1 LACPEDDIL
10 LAMLEGRLRGEALV
24 EADRH
29 LDGCESCRDV
39 VSVLAS
45 GIVPRSPS
53 EAPTRVGRYAVGEL
67 LGAGATGSVHAAH
80 DPELDRAVALKRLH
94 AGGDATQ
101 RARLL
106 REAQALARLAH
117 PNVVTVFDVGLEN
130 DEVYVA
136 MELVRGASLRVW
148 MAGAHSRAEILATL
162 VAAGRGLAAAHA
174 RGLVHRDFKPENV
187 LVGEDGRVKVVDF
200 GLAHEDAGTLE
211 EGADVEA
218 SSTLTATGA
227 LLGTP
232 AYMAPEQIDHAMRGA
247 RVPVDARA
255 DQFSFAVT
263 AWEALEGSRPF
274 AGASR
279 LKELREAIERGP
291 PRARRIA
298 RPLERALA
306 RALRA
311 DPRERWASMDAL
323 LATLAP
329 AASRSGWIVAGT
341 VGAAALAAVAALAA
355 PGSSASMRCEASAHT
370 LEARRDRSAEAA
382 IGPGLA
388 SELDRWATRWAS
400 QRVEVCEATHVR
412 HEQSE
417 ARLDVRMAC
426 LDRLSDRFVAV
437 TGALATDEG
446 VRNAP
451 ELLATL
457 EDPARCVRDESDAV
471 PDDASSR
478 LARATLE
485 DATLALAAGEPARA
499 LEVLGAAD
507 PEALAPSL
515 RVARALVRA
524 EASRT
529 LGRYDEALTAAQG
542 ALFVAEEH
550 EGERVLGAWI
560 EVLRVLGASGRF
572 READDLLAHA
582 EAARRRRTPSDVD
595 EEAFRRARA
604 NVRAGLGDLDG
615 ARADLDEVA
624 RSITG
629 RLGPRAIELASIHAS
644 LGNLA
649 RLEARFDE
657 ALREH
662 EAALAID
669 REVLGP
675 RHPRVAR
682 DLHNVG
688 GVLRARGRLDEAVA
702 RYEEALSISIASYGE
717 HHPETALT
725 RNSLGLVAFARRDLA
740 RARALWEAALV
751 DLEAAEHGDV
761 SLVHHNL
768 ALLELDED
776 HPDRALVQI
785 RAALAIDRDRVGID
799 AKRVAAE
806 DLVLA
811 RALSALERRE
821 EAREALLRTIESAE
835 RLGEVELRTE
845 AEALLAGLATT
856 TETRDR
862 ETTMERQRTA
872 PRAEPPRTPDT
883 TRPMEPTTPSEAQR
897 EPVDAGTSAPTPVVP
912 EPPATS
918 APDAATPV
926 WHPAGS
932 GAYGARVP
940 WE

>member
-1 LACPEDDIL
+1 VACPDDEIL

-45 GIVPRSPS
+45 GIVPRSRG
-53 EAPTRVGRYAVGEL
+53 ETPTRVGRYAIGEL

-117 PNVVTVFDVGLEN
+117 PNVVTVFDVGIEH

-148 MAGAHSRAEILATL
+148 MSRPHPEAEILATL
-162 VAAGRGLAAAHA
+162 LAAGRGLAAAHA
-174 RGLVHRDFKPENV
+174 EGLVHRDFKPENV
-187 LVGEDGRVKVVDF
+187 LVGDDARVKVVDF
-200 GLAHEDAGTLE
+200 GLAHEDAGRLDE
-211 EGADVEA
+211 SADV
-218 SSTLTATGA
+218 SLSTTLTATGA

-232 AYMAPEQIDHAMRGA
+232 AYMAPEQIDHALRGA
-247 RVPVDARA
+247 RAPIDARA
-255 DQFSFAVT
+255 DQFSFAV
-263 AWEALEGSRPF
+263 AVWEALEGSRPF
-274 AGASR
+274 SGASR
-279 LKELREAIERGP
+279 LKELREAIDRGP
-291 PRARRIA
+291 PRARKA
-298 RPLERALA
+298 PRPIERALA
-306 RALRA
+306 RALRP
-311 DPRERWASMDAL
+311 DPRERWPSMEAL
-323 LATLAP
+323 LAALTP
-329 AASRSGWIVAGT
+329 RSRTWWIP
-341 VGAAALAAVAALAA
+341 AVAAGAMGLATVA
-355 PGSSASMRCEASAHT
+355 AFGAREHALATRCEPSAHA
-370 LEARRDRSAEAA
+370 LEARRDREAEAA
-382 IGPGLA
+382 ILPGIAL
-388 SELDRWATRWAS
+388 ELDRWAAAWTDR
-400 QRVEVCEATHVR
+400 RVEICEATHVR

-417 ARLDVRMAC
+417 ALLDARMTC
-426 LDRLSDRFVAV
+426 LDHEADRFVAV
-437 TGALATDEG
+437 TRALASEAGAAST
-446 VRNAP
+446 P

-457 EDPARCVRDESDAV
+457 GDPARCVRDESSA
-471 PDDASSR
+471 PHDDAATR
-478 LARATLE
+478 EARAALE
-485 DATLALAAGEPARA
+485 RATLALARGEPTSA
-499 LEVLGAAD
+499 LETLGDED
-507 PEALAPSL
+507 PERLHPAL
-515 RVARALVRA
+515 RIDRALVRA

-529 LGRYDEALTAAQG
+529 LGRYDEALALAQG

-550 EGERVLGAWI
+550 DAERVLVAWI
-560 EVLRVLGASGRF
+560 EVLRVLGASGRY

-582 EAARRRRTPSDVD
+582 DAARRRRTPSPAD
-595 EEAFRRARA
+595 EEAFLRARA
-604 NVRAGLGDLDG
+604 NVRTGLGDLAG

-624 RSITG
+624 RAITE
-629 RLGPRAIELASIHAS
+629 RVGPRALELASIHAS

-649 RLEARFDE
+649 RLEARFDD

-662 EAALAID
+662 GAALARD
-669 REVLGP
+669 RELLGP

-682 DLHNVG
+682 DLHNLG
-688 GVLRARGRLDEAVA
+688 GILRAEGRLDEASA
-702 RYEEALSISIASYGE
+702 RYVEALSISAEAFGE

-725 RNSLGLVAFARRDLA
+725 RNSLGLVAFARGDLA
-740 RARALWEAALV
+740 RARALWEQALI
-751 DLEAAEHGDV
+751 DLEAAAHGDA

-768 ALLELDED
+768 ALLELDEG
-776 HPDRALVQI
+776 HPERALVQI
-785 RAALAIDRDRVGID
+785 RAALAIDRERVGID

-835 RLGEVELRTE
+835 RLGEIELRTE
-845 AEALLAGLATT
+845 AEALLAGLTT
-856 TETRDR
+856 VR
-862 ETTMERQRTA
+862 ETTMERERTA
-872 PRAEPPRTPDT
+872 PRAEPPRTPVT
-883 TRPMEPTTPSEAQR
+883 TRPAEPTTPSEAEL
-897 EPVDAGTSAPTPVVP
+897 EPADAGTPAPTPVAP
-912 EPPATS
+912 EPEPTPAPPTS